1 MIAHPWLM
9 QRMSYLAACLIF
21 VLSTVAAAGASNIL
35 RRRLRFETRQR
46 HHDVGNPIF
55 LQLGLLF
62 AVLLAFVYSDVQ
74 SGYNAAAEAINGE
87 CGALH
92 GAAMLA
98 HSLPDAKGE
107 KLEQAILTYTKAIV
121 TLEWPAMALRHRSSE
136 TAEDLR
142 AALDLASHI
151 DVTRPTDVAVQS
163 QILTLLA
170 TAHARRETR
179 IFQMSLGLP
188 PIMWVVLI
196 GNALVLIWFVLLAG
210 VESLAGQIMFAGAFT
225 GCTVSILVLVRMLEY
240 PFEGALTLSN
250 KDFFKLIDEVAKLVA
265 T

>member
-1 MIAHPWLM
+1 
-9 QRMSYLAACLIF
+9 MSYLAAGLI
-21 VLSTVAAAGASNIL
+21 VILSTIAAAGASNTM
-35 RRRLRFETRQR
+35 RRRFQLETRRR

-74 SGYNAAAEAINGE
+74 TGYNAAAQAINGE

-98 HSLPDAKGE
+98 HSLPDAKGAP
-107 KLEQAILTYTKAIV
+107 LETAILTYTKAIV
-121 TLEWPAMALRHRSSE
+121 AAEWPAMAQRQRSSE
-136 TAEDLR
+136 AAEKLR
-142 AALDLASHI
+142 AALELAAHL
-151 DVTRPTDVAVQS
+151 DVTRPNDVAVQN
-163 QILTLLA
+163 QILALMA
-170 TAHARRETR
+170 EAHARRESR

-188 PIMWVVLI
+188 TVMWVVLI
-196 GNALVLIWFVLLAG
+196 INALVLIWFVMLAG
-210 VESLAGQIMFAGAFT
+210 VESPAVQIMFAGAFT
-225 GCTVSILVLVRMLEY
+225 GGTVSVLVLVRMLDY

-250 KDFFKLIDEVAKLVA
+250 ADFVKLIGEVAKLIA

>member
-9 QRMSYLAACLIF
+9 QRMSYLAACLIV

-170 TAHARRETR
+170 AAHARRETR

>member
-1 MIAHPWLM
+1 
-9 QRMSYLAACLIF
+9 MSYFAACLI
-21 VLSTVAAAGASNIL
+21 VILSTVAAAGASNVL
-35 RRRLRFETRQR
+35 RRRLQLETRRR

-62 AVLLAFVYSDVQ
+62 AVVLAFVYSDVQ

-107 KLEQAILTYTKAIV
+107 PLERAILTYTQAVVAI
-121 TLEWPAMALRHRSSE
+121 EWPAMAQRQRSSE

-142 AALDLASHI
+142 AALELAAHL
-151 DVTRPTDVAVQS
+151 DVTRPNDVAVQS
-163 QILTLLA
+163 EILALMA
-170 TAHARRETR
+170 EAHAKRESR

-188 PIMWVVLI
+188 TVMWVVLI
-196 GNALVLIWFVLLAG
+196 INALVLIWFVLVAG
-210 VESLAGQIMFAGAFT
+210 VESPAVQIMFAGAFT
-225 GCTVSILVLVRMLEY
+225 GGTVSVLVLVRMLDY
-240 PFEGALTLSN
+240 PFEGALTLN
-250 KDFFKLIDEVAKLVA
+250 TADFAKLVGEVAKLVA
-265 T
+265 G

>member
-1 MIAHPWLM
+1 
-9 QRMSYLAACLIF
+9 MSYLTACLI
-21 VLSTVAAAGASNIL
+21 VILSTVAASGASNIL
-35 RRRLRFETRQR
+35 RRRLQLEARRR

-62 AVLLAFVYSDVQ
+62 AVVLAFVYSDVQ

-107 KLEQAILTYTKAIV
+107 PLERAILAYTKAVIAI
-121 TLEWPAMALRHRSSE
+121 EWPSMAQRQRSSE
-136 TAEDLR
+136 TAENLR
-142 AALDLASHI
+142 AALELAAHL
-151 DVTRPTDVAVQS
+151 DVTRPSDVAVQS
-163 QILTLLA
+163 QILALMA
-170 TAHARRETR
+170 EAHARRESR

-188 PIMWVVLI
+188 AIMWVVLI
-196 GNALVLIWFVLLAG
+196 INALVLVWFVLLAG
-210 VESLAGQIMFAGAFT
+210 VESPAVQIMFAGAFT
-225 GCTVSILVLVRMLEY
+225 GGTVSVLVLVRMLDY

-250 KDFFKLIDEVAKLVA
+250 QDFVKLTGEVAKLVA
-265 T
+265 N